1 MTPEPTCLSAR
12 SAGGEEGG
20 EGFEVRRLEEMLM
33 AKAKQL
39 EAHPTPYTQHPTPY
53 TLHPSPFTPHPT
65 PYTLHPT
72 P

>member
-1 MTPEPTCLSAR
+1 MKPERTPLSAR

-39 EAHPTPYTQHPTPY
+39 EAHPYLTE
-53 TLHPSPFTPHPT
+53 SF
-65 PYTLHPT
+65 
-72 P
+72 